1 MGCPV
6 IVLLAVVAFLAGVLA
21 HDSPDQAYN
30 SKMIAHYVPVVSN
43 SLPKS
48 TITTASKRLLRSYE
62 AEVSGDE
69 RVNVPGLS
77 KLDDLVQKI
86 LKSKP
91 STEKAVVKAWLQSP
105 VHPKE
110 LLRALRLGK
119 GTMKLDANPNLLQW
133 FRIVAAYRAKN
144 GDQAF
149 SDLDIYYLL
158 LKTNSAQDLTTL
170 FRSLKDSPG
179 LEKIAASMQKSLS
192 GAWVSKALQE
202 ETYPVTVYNTLRLQ
216 EAGTKLDETPIF
228 RQWQKYVET
237 YRAKNAVTS
246 FTDFDMFVLLQKTM
260 PDENMVTL
268 LHSLRKTPVMKDHAD
283 NMQRILFMMSKTS
296 HKTMN
301 TVWLQSRET
310 PEEVF
315 KILRLAKAPMGA
327 FDETPELVQW
337 LRYIK
342 MYRDHIK
349 ESVFS
354 DAQIVRFLTE
364 AKPLRSGW
372 EFATL
377 FQSLKDV
384 PDLKKLAENMQT
396 YQFRDLLRMKIS
408 PEIVTR
414 MLANTD
420 VGRRDYAGKSED
432 ILHQR

>member
-21 HDSPDQAYN
+21 HDFPDQAYN

-91 STEKAVVKAWLQSP
+91 STEKAVVKA
-105 VHPKE
+105 
-110 LLRALRLGK
+110 
-119 GTMKLDANPNLLQW
+119 
-133 FRIVAAYRAKN
+133 IVAAYRAKN

-179 LEKIAASMQKSLS
+179 LEKIAAK
-192 GAWVSKALQE
+192 
-202 ETYPVTVYNTLRLQ
+202 
-216 EAGTKLDETPIF
+216 AGTKLDETPIF

-420 VGRRDYAGKSED
+420 VVRLPKNDHRYTWEAYILYYAERRGGETMLEKVKTFFTNDNPVDALTAVTK
-432 ILHQR
+432 LQ

>member
-1 MGCPV
+1 MGCLG
-6 IVLLAVVAFLAGVLA
+6 IVLLAVVALLAGVLA

-30 SKMIAHYVPVVSN
+30 PKMIVHYVPVVSN

-86 LKSKP
+86 VKSKP

-170 FRSLKDSPG
+170 FRPLKDSPG
-179 LEKIAASMQKSLS
+179 LEKIAA
-192 GAWVSKALQE
+192 
-202 ETYPVTVYNTLRLQ
+202 N
-216 EAGTKLDETPIF
+216 
-228 RQWQKYVET
+228 
-237 YRAKNAVTS
+237 
-246 FTDFDMFVLLQKTM
+246 
-260 PDENMVTL
+260 
-268 LHSLRKTPVMKDHAD
+268 
-283 NMQRILFMMSKTS
+283 
-296 HKTMN
+296 
-301 TVWLQSRET
+301 
-310 PEEVF
+310 
-315 KILRLAKAPMGA
+315 
-327 FDETPELVQW
+327 
-337 LRYIK
+337 
-342 MYRDHIK
+342 
-349 ESVFS
+349 
-354 DAQIVRFLTE
+354 
-364 AKPLRSGW
+364 W

-396 YQFRDLLRMKIS
+396 YQFQEWLRMKIS
-408 PEIVTR
+408 PEVVASVLAIPNPVYTGGETMLEKVKTFFTNDNPVDALTAVTK
-414 MLANTD
+414 L
-420 VGRRDYAGKSED
+420 
-432 ILHQR
+432 Q